1 MSVLKY
7 YAVIQNEIRI
17 RKEDVNAISVHNS
30 LNQGLMCAF
39 FVASNGQ
46 IKCRSPP
53 FINLLKKIQID
64 RRKEKW
70 QNALKEENIKII
82 HIH

>member
-1 MSVLKY
+1 MIVLKY
-7 YAVIQNEIRI
+7 YKGVKNEIKI

-53 FINLLKKIQID
+53 FINLF
-64 RRKEKW
+64 
-70 QNALKEENIKII
+70 
-82 HIH
+82 

>member
-1 MSVLKY
+1 MSELKY

-53 FINLLKKIQID
+53 FINLF
-64 RRKEKW
+64 
-70 QNALKEENIKII
+70 
-82 HIH
+82 